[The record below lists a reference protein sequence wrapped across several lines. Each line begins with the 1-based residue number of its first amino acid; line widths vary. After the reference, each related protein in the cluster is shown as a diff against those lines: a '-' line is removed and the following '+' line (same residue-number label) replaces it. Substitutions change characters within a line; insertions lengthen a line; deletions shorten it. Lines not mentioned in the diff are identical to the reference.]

1 MVVQFVQAWQEPA
14 RRRRYVVSRKCCL
27 QVQEL
32 LLLLL
37 LPLLLFLFFLPYL
50 VDDQETIYLPCP
62 DMLTTHGRRPR
73 TGSEVWRLRLV
84 QNQNSRDLA
93 AVFAIQMI

>member
-1 MVVQFVQAWQEPA
+1 MLPASARASSSSSAVAVV
-14 RRRRYVVSRKCCL
+14 
-27 QVQEL
+27 
-32 LLLLL
+32 
-37 LPLLLFLFFLPYL
+37 LFFLPYL